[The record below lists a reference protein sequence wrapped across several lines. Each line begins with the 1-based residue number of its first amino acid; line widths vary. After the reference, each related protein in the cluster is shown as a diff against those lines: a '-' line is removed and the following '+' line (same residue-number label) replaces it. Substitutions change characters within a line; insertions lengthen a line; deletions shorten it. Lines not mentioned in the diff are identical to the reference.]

1 MRRCLPLAA
10 LLVAC
15 QPSPSRG
22 PAIATPMEASPPVA
36 DAPPPDSP
44 APSTLPSATPAN
56 PPAPAQASWLDALD
70 AIDDD
75 GKTVAIANHFS
86 LAPRGDE
93 RLLLDL
99 IDVATDRLVRRVI
112 VSDPDHFDSNAG
124 GEAKARRVLAE
135 RHWSKLTTYDVEED
149 PGAPV
154 RQGGLGA
161 PLRANRASGEG
172 LAIEYREPVLV
183 VRDAAT
189 GAEILRRTE
198 RTWSKS
204 GGSRCPGCGYCPAP
218 LANLDDVRGDR
229 TRHVLLVGIAFQGG
243 TDICWE
249 PPDEAHVVVLPK

>member
-1 MRRCLPLAA
+1 MRRCIPLAA

-22 PAIATPMEASPPVA
+22 GALAMPVEASPPVA
-36 DAPPPDSP
+36 EAPPPDSP
-44 APSTLPSATPAN
+44 APSSTVSDTAPPDAPLP
-56 PPAPAQASWLDALD
+56 QASWLDALE

-75 GKTVAIANHFS
+75 GKTVAVANHVT
-86 LAPRGDE
+86 LGARDDE

-99 IDVATDRLVRRVI
+99 IDVASDRLVRRVI
-112 VSDPDHFDSNAG
+112 VSDPGHPESDAG

-135 RHWSKLTTYDVEED
+135 RHWSKLTSYDVEED

-154 RQGGLGA
+154 RQGGMSA
-161 PLRANRASGEG
+161 PFRSNRASGEG

-183 VRDAAT
+183 VRDTAT
-189 GAEILRRTE
+189 GTEILRRTV

-204 GGSRCPGCGYCPAP
+204 GGARCPGCGFCPAP
-218 LANLDDVRGDR
+218 LANLAYVRGDR
-229 TRHVLLVGIAFQGG
+229 ARRVLLVSVGFQGG

-249 PPDEAHVVVLPK
+249 PSTEAHVVALPR